1 LIRLSQGE
9 KPIMPE
15 VTLTEP
21 VALSPQVQ
29 IIQMAWAHQISCMVR
44 VAAEL
49 KLADHLAAGPLS
61 AEQLAP
67 LTGTQAPALYRVMRT
82 LASLGIF
89 AEDERHRFALTALG
103 EPLRSGTP
111 GSVRNA
117 VLTMT
122 GDMFSRPLAD
132 LLYSVQTG
140 KTAFGKAFGA
150 EIFDWLPHH
159 PEEAAMF
166 SDLMVVFHGPETAAV
181 ADAYDFSGFDT
192 LVDVGGATGNMLTT
206 VLARYPGPRGV
217 VFDLPHNRAGA
228 TTLIESRGMA
238 DRIEFVDGSFFET
251 VPSHGDVYLMSHIIH
266 DWSEEQCLTILG
278 NCRRAMKA
286 TSRLLIVEMVL
297 PAGDI
302 PHPGKMTDIIMLT
315 IPGGQERTEAE
326 YSQLLKKAG
335 FKLARIV
342 PTASAASIVEAL
354 PV

>member
-1 LIRLSQGE
+1 LIGLSQAD

-49 KLADHLAAGPLS
+49 KLADHLAAGPMS
-61 AEQLAP
+61 AEQLAL
-67 LTGTQAPALYRVMRT
+67 LTATQAPALYRLMRT

-89 AEDERHRFALTALG
+89 AEDEKHRFALTALG
-103 EPLRSGTP
+103 EPLSSGTP

-181 ADAYDFSGFDT
+181 ADAYDFSAFDT

-228 TTLIESRGMA
+228 TTLIEAHGMA

-286 TSRLLIVEMVL
+286 SSRLLIVEMVL

-335 FKLARIV
+335 FKLARV
-342 PTASAASIVEAL
+342 LPTASAASIVEAL

>member
-21 VALSPQVQ
+21 VAVSPQVQ
-29 IIQMAWAHQISCMVR
+29 LIQMAWAHQISSLVR

-49 KLADHLAAGPLS
+49 KLADHLAEGPKSAG
-61 AEQLAP
+61 QLAQ
-67 LTGTQAPALYRVMRT
+67 LTATHAPALYRVMRT

-89 AEDERHRFALTALG
+89 TEDAGHRFALTSLG

-111 GSVRNA
+111 GSVRGS

-122 GDMFSRPLAD
+122 SDMFCKSIAN

-140 KTAFGKAFGA
+140 KTGFGKAFGE

-166 SDLMVVFHGPETAAV
+166 SDLMVGFHGPETSAV
-181 ADAYDFSGFDT
+181 AAAYDFTGFGT
-192 LVDVGGATGNMLTT
+192 IVDVGGATGNMLTT
-206 VLARYPGPRGV
+206 ILGRHLGPRGV

-228 TTLIESRGMA
+228 SVLIQTRGMA
-238 DRIEFVDGSFFET
+238 DRIGFVEGSFFES
-251 VPSHGDVYLMSHIIH
+251 VPTGGDAYLMSHIIH
-266 DWSEEQCLTILG
+266 DWSEDQCLTILG

-286 TSRLLIVEMVL
+286 TSRLLIIEMVL
-297 PAGDI
+297 PEGDI
-302 PHPGKMTDIIMLT
+302 PHTGKMTDIVMLT
-315 IPGGQERTEAE
+315 VPGGQERTELE
-326 YSQLLKKAG
+326 YDQLLKKGG
-335 FKLARIV
+335 FKLARV
-342 PTASAASIVEAL
+342 APTESAASIVEAF
-354 PV
+354 PA